1 MSYVSAMSLLKR
13 GIARPTLY
21 NVSIPGISA
30 AANDQLNFFCKQTA
44 VPGVSVNTIAAA
56 GQEFH
61 GIVREQPTE
70 VVYEKPFTITVISDK
85 DYTVYRA
92 LRRWFNQSAANANQ
106 ELTRNQRMNYYN
118 NIVRDLTLTKLE
130 LPARAR
136 TSEFGG
142 VPIENY
148 DRPFSIKFIN
158 AYIQS
163 IGAIQL
169 STDQTNTAVEF
180 EVSFT
185 YESHS
190 FVEDLRFLR

>member
-21 NVSIPGISA
+21 NVSIPGISSE
-30 AANDQLNFFCKQTA
+30 ANDQLNFFCKQTA

-70 VVYEKPFTITVISDK
+70 VVYEKPFTITVVSDK
-85 DYTVYRA
+85 DYIVYRA
-92 LRRWFNQSAANANQ
+92 LRAWFNQSAANANQ
-106 ELTRNQRMNYYN
+106 VISRNQRMNYYN
-118 NIVRDLTLTKLE
+118 SIVRDFTLTKLE
-130 LPARAR
+130 QPARAGN
-136 TSEFGG
+136 SDFGG
-142 VPIENY
+142 VAIENY

-158 AYIQS
+158 AYIVS
-163 IGAIQL
+163 MGAIQL
-169 STDQTNTAVEF
+169 SSEQTNTAVEF

-190 FVEDLRFLR
+190 FIEDPRFLR